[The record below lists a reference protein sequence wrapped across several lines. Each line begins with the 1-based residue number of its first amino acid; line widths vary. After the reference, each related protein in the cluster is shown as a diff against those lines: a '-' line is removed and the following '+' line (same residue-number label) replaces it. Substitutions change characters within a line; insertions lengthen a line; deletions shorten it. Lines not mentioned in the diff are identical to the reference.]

1 MEFTMAKD
9 YASAY
14 PVPGPQLQVLVSI
27 SIFCIFFCSVPQP
40 VSSTCPCYDMQT
52 SGTNV
57 SSCGSLSCYTVS
69 CITVSKECTANDIY
83 SSAEICKAM

>member
-14 PVPGPQLQVLVSI
+14 PVPGPLCTQLQVLVSV
-27 SIFCIFFCSVPQP
+27 CSNTVPQP
-40 VSSTCPCYDMQT
+40 VSSTCPSYYMQT

-57 SSCGSLSCYTVS
+57 SSCGSLSCCTVS
-69 CITVSKECTANDIY
+69 CIPVSKEHTAKDIY
-83 SSAEICKAM
+83 SGAEICNAM